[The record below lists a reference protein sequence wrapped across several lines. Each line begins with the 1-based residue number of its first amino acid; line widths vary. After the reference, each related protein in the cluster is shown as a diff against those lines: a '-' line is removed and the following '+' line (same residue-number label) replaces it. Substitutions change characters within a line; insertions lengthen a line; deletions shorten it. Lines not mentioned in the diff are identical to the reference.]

1 MRPPAQ
7 TVLTR
12 KRNEIPASIQFDH
25 LPVEPIYTLAMEVP
39 HSWLVRPRESIYDL
53 DNIYLASLTGS
64 DRITGVQAVF
74 DLDFLVIEG
83 HARDTTSS
91 RPPRGLQLQLTKG
104 DNNIRTPIADTQ
116 VVENLGYL
124 QFKAKPGVF
133 QLEIREGRG
142 QEVYHMESVGNAG
155 WNSPSVEEI
164 GPEVTVT
171 SFEGLTL
178 YPRFT
183 RQAGQSNA
191 EVLRPRRKGLI
202 PELIDKVVT
211 R

>member
-1 MRPPAQ
+1 
-7 TVLTR
+7 
-12 KRNEIPASIQFDH
+12 
-25 LPVEPIYTLAMEVP
+25 MEVP
-39 HSWLVRPRESIYDL
+39 QSWLVRPRESIYDL
-53 DNIYLASLTGS
+53 DNIYLAPLTGG
-64 DRITGVQAVF
+64 DRTTGIQAVF

-83 HARDTTSS
+83 HSRDTTTGY
-91 RPPRGLQLQLTKG
+91 PPRGLQLQLTKG
-104 DNNIRTPIADTQ
+104 DDKTRIPIADTQ

-133 QLEIREGRG
+133 QMEIREGRG

-155 WNSPSVEEI
+155 WNSPSVQEV

-183 RQAGQSNA
+183 RQAGQVDA
-191 EVLRPRRKGLI
+191 EVLSLKRKGVI
-202 PELIDKVVT
+202 PGLIDKVMT

>member
-1 MRPPAQ
+1 M
-7 TVLTR
+7 
-12 KRNEIPASIQFDH
+12 D
-25 LPVEPIYTLAMEVP
+25 VP
-39 HSWLVRPRESIYDL
+39 QSWLVRPRESIYDL

-64 DRITGVQAVF
+64 DRATGVQAVF

-83 HARDTTSS
+83 HARDTTTGY
-91 RPPRGLQLQLTKG
+91 PPRGLQLQLTKG
-104 DNNIRTPIADTQ
+104 DEKIRTPIADTQ

-124 QFKAKPGVF
+124 QFKATPGVF
-133 QLEIREGRG
+133 QMEIREGRG

-155 WNSPSVEEI
+155 WNSPGVDDV
-164 GPEVTVT
+164 GLEVTVT

-183 RQAGQSNA
+183 RQAGQLDA
-191 EVLRPRRKGLI
+191 EVLTPKSKGVI
-202 PELIDKVVT
+202 PGLFDKVVT